1 MVVNTINKVKRTRR
15 NTVNGKKW
23 QELWSNEKRKEED
36 GNEVESTSSEDHT
49 KNLEESSLLE
59 IDELVLHPF
68 VIWKKQKPIEDVED
82 LETLKKRE
90 MKPQKLADASA
101 TGNPSKQRLQATAVQ
116 AIVHAGRTNE
126 AIRSHEAFSFLLLSP
141 FFLQN
146 PMNTMNKKTN
156 G

>member
-1 MVVNTINKVKRTRR
+1 MVVNTINKVKRTQR

-82 LETLKKRE
+82 L
-90 MKPQKLADASA
+90 
-101 TGNPSKQRLQATAVQ
+101 
-116 AIVHAGRTNE
+116 
-126 AIRSHEAFSFLLLSP
+126 
-141 FFLQN
+141 
-146 PMNTMNKKTN
+146 
-156 G
+156 